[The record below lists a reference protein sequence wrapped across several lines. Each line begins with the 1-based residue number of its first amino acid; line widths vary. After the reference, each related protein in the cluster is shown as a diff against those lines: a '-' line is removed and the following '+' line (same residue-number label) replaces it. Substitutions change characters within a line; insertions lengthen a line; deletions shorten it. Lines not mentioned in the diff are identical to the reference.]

1 MKVLAWSDQRDVVV
15 FNEMG
20 KALGEIVLG
29 NTHLKHI
36 DFEIS
41 THWQYQVDSWIDL
54 FIIIKYPYF
63 SFQKC
68 FVLSLFCLI
77 LA

>member
-1 MKVLAWSDQRDVVV
+1 MQVLAWNDLGGGEIVA
-15 FNEMG
+15 FNEMR

-29 NTHLKHI
+29 NAHSKHI

-54 FIIIKYPYF
+54 FISIKYSYF

-68 FVLSLFCLI
+68 LS
-77 LA
+77 